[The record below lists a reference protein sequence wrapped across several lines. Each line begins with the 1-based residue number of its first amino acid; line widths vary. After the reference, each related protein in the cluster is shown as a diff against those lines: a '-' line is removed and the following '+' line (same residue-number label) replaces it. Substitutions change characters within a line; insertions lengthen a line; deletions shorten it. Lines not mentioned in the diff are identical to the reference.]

1 MTYRYKSVYY
11 SEDLQKVWRT
21 NSTADIDEVN
31 YEYIGEL
38 TLSEFNLLLEIFEEV
53 YFNDDIPLEKFEYFL
68 AELRIFCDKMKQ
80 MPK

>member
-1 MTYRYKSVYY
+1 MNFRYKSVYY

-31 YEYIGEL
+31 YNYIGEL
-38 TLSEFNLLLEIFEEV
+38 TLSEFNLLLEIFESV
-53 YFNDDIPLEKFEYFL
+53 FLNDEISLEKFEYFL
-68 AELRIFCDKMKQ
+68 SELKIFSDKMKQ